1 MSKELIKKL
10 FELSIKHVS
19 IFLRKMILKL
29 KNRNKFFV
37 GDYKEKEAEK
47 YYYYKKIA
55 PDKYGVFYSKNNKE
69 PVRIYEKPIHNYPK
83 KLARQYAEKLAQKEA
98 LSTK

>member
-1 MSKELIKKL
+1 MIKKII
-10 FELSIKHVS
+10 ELSIKHVGGL
-19 IFLRKMILKL
+19 FRKMVLKL

-37 GDYKEKEAEK
+37 GDYKEKEAKK

-69 PVRIYEKPIHNYPK
+69 PVRIYEKPLHNYPK

-98 LSTK
+98 LSKK